1 MCYCLSGQIKWRQQL
16 QYLGVDLI
24 KQGEQ
29 KRVEVSEEKGKDAS
43 ELPFEGDPRMV
54 VLQLSNGLKQ
64 RWTHQ
69 AQKRHDNLHLKKRSK
84 LFISFFKKIFII
96 FT

>member
-1 MCYCLSGQIKWRQQL
+1 MCHCQIEWRRQL

-29 KRVEVSEEKGKDAS
+29 KRVEVSEEEGKDAS
-43 ELPFEGDPRMV
+43 ELPFEGNPRVV

-69 AQKRHDNLHLKKRSK
+69 PQKRHDDLHLNKPVKMIHK
-84 LFISFFKKIFII
+84 LLFSISIIFI
-96 FT
+96 